1 VTNVYVA
8 WEVPMTNRFTCIAF
22 AAILFGLAAAPA
34 EAGGGKPDDDDAP
47 KPSALAPLTGENLLG
62 SELGTPGTSTVSGT
76 CNPLGTSTFT
86 FTVTGEAFGPYP
98 GTFTET
104 GSITLGPFG
113 TGPFAAT
120 SFESTFTIN
129 STAGTVTGSK
139 TLTAVGAPT
148 SLGLCGTA
156 AFPTGG
162 ANSLHFDGTLSYSA
176 SITTPTGSG
185 TDSGESHVTLQDTQ
199 IRGQA
204 DFNGFNFVESYT
216 STSAAPGGECEE
228 DDQGDCDDQGEDED
242 D

>member
-1 VTNVYVA
+1 MKGS
-8 WEVPMTNRFTCIAF
+8 WTCFAV

-34 EAGGGKPDDDDAP
+34 TATGEADDDDDGN
-47 KPSALAPLTGENLLG
+47 PSLVAPLTGESLLA
-62 SELGTPGTSTVSGT
+62 SELGTPGTSSVSGT
-76 CNPLGTSTFT
+76 CNPLGSSTFT

-104 GSITLGPFG
+104 GTLTLGPFG

-139 TLTAVGAPT
+139 SLTAAGAPT

-162 ANSLHFDGTLSYSA
+162 ANSLHFDGTLSYTA
-176 SITTPTGSG
+176 NITTPTGSG

-199 IRGQA
+199 VRGRA
-204 DFNGFNFVESYT
+204 DFNGFNFVETYT
-216 STSAAPGGECEE
+216 STSAPGEECEE
-228 DDQGDCDDQGEDED
+228 DDDHQGDNDNQGDCDDQGEDD
-242 D
+242 DDD

>member
-1 VTNVYVA
+1 MRRSWTCVA
-8 WEVPMTNRFTCIAF
+8 V

-34 EAGGGKPDDDDAP
+34 TATGGAGEDNDDGN
-47 KPSALAPLTGENLLG
+47 PSLVAPLTGENLLA

-76 CNPLGTSTFT
+76 CNPLGSSTFT
-86 FTVTGEAFGPYP
+86 FTVTGEAFGPYS

-104 GSITLGPFG
+104 GTITLGPFG

-162 ANSLHFDGTLSYSA
+162 AEALHFDGALSYTA

-199 IRGQA
+199 VRGQA

-228 DDQGDCDDQGEDED
+228 NHQGDCDDQGD
-242 D
+242 

>member
-1 VTNVYVA
+1 MRRSWIGVA
-8 WEVPMTNRFTCIAF
+8 I

-34 EAGGGKPDDDDAP
+34 TANGGQGEDDDDGN
-47 KPSALAPLTGENLLG
+47 PSVVAPLTGENLLG

-76 CNPLGTSTFT
+76 CNPLGSSTFM

-98 GTFTET
+98 GTFTESGT
-104 GSITLGPFG
+104 ITLGPFG
-113 TGPFAAT
+113 IGPSFAAT

-139 TLTAVGAPT
+139 SLTPAGAPT

-162 ANSLHFDGTLSYSA
+162 AEALHFDGTLSYTA

-185 TDSGESHVTLQDTQ
+185 TDSGESHVTLQDSQ

-204 DFNGFNFVESYT
+204 GFNGFNFVEVYT
-216 STSAAPGGECEE
+216 SSSVPGEECEE
-228 DDQGDCDDQGEDED
+228 DSDDQGDCDDQGEDD
-242 D
+242 DDD